1 MTKENQIQ
9 LFDAMVEKQR
19 EIMWSK
25 GDDYARED
33 RLSNFKSAAYICG
46 LSTEQHCLAMIAT
59 KVARLGVL
67 LDPKAKTP
75 KFESVQDSVIDLSNY
90 AQLLNMIIEE
100 NKPKETTPEMDIC
113 GPIIYYKE
121 NFDKMTSHT
130 LEAVKKIWQ
139 QQH

>member
-1 MTKENQIQ
+1 MTKENQTQ
-9 LFDAMVEKQR
+9 LFDKMVESQR
-19 EIMWSK
+19 EIMLSK
-25 GDDYARED
+25 GDDYANAD

-75 KFESVQDSVIDLSNY
+75 KFESVQDSVLDLANY

-100 NKPKETTPEMDIC
+100 NGPRVVIVETDKDGVARYFRENGAVSDTINVEM
-113 GPIIYYKE
+113 
-121 NFDKMTSHT
+121 
-130 LEAVKKIWQ
+130 KKWQ
-139 QQH
+139 